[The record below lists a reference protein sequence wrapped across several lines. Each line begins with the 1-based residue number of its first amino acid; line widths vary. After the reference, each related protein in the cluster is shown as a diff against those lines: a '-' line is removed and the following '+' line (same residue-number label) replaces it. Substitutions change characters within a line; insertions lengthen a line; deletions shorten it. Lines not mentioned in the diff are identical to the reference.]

1 MDMTYSDIV
10 NTLKQLSSE
19 YIECSNLMRDENTPY
34 REKIFNAGLAIQRLQ
49 SLKELTSRYPTIAR
63 RLPEG
68 TIVDCSDQ
76 AIFHML
82 ERQRDLYKQ
91 RLKGLK
97 QKIKDGTY
105 DLNEEMALKVERLRD
120 VNNLVNDN
128 TTLNV
133 AEGALDE
140 KKRAFAS
147 VLGTAFKYPFH
158 IATKAIEGGARL
170 IGHIASL
177 PVHMVAYPFHLLT
190 KNTPYDGKVANGFG
204 EKVGEFLSKG
214 ARIIDNG
221 IKRL

>member
-10 NTLKQLSSE
+10 NTLKTLSEE
-19 YIECSNLMRDENTPY
+19 YIECSNKMRDESVPY
-34 REKIFNAGLAIQRLQ
+34 SERTFNAGLCVQRLQ
-49 SLKELTSRYPTIAR
+49 SIKELANRYPAIVR
-63 RLPEG
+63 RLPKGE
-68 TIVDCSDQ
+68 IVDYSDQ
-76 AIFHML
+76 AILHMVD
-82 ERQRDLYKQ
+82 RQRQLYKE

-97 QKIKDGTY
+97 QRIKDGTY
-105 DLNEEMALKVERLRD
+105 DLNEEMALKIDRLRN
-120 VNNLVNDN
+120 VNNMVNDN

-140 KKRAFAS
+140 KKRAIAS
-147 VLGTAFKYPFH
+147 VIGTAFKYPFH

-190 KNTPYDGKVANGFG
+190 KNTPYDGKVASEFG
-204 EKVGEFLSKG
+204 EKVGEFLSTG

-221 IKRL
+221 IKRI